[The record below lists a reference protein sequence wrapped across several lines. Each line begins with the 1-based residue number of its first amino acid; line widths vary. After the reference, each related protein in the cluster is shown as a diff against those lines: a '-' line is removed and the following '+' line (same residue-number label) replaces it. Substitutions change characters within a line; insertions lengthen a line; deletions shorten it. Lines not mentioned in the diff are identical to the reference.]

1 MTATPR
7 APRGATSDAQ
17 ASVVPRRLNVRSL
30 LREAE
35 VTPMRIALSIGAGT
49 MALGSAIG
57 LAAVAAWLIAEAAQ
71 MPSPAALGVAAVSV
85 RFFGIARGVFRY
97 LERLASHETALSG
110 VVALRTRTYDRVAQS
125 GASRVL
131 SLKRGDIVARMG
143 GDIDAMG
150 DAVVRSI
157 IPLGVAA
164 TVSLISVAITTVFLP
179 LAGLALAACLVA
191 AAVLGGALTWRS
203 AQLAAEAGTVAAAR
217 VSTATLEAIEGAI
230 ENRVWGRRNEALAEL
245 READRDAERASEL
258 AARPAAW
265 AAAVIQ
271 AAQGAALVVSLW
283 LAVTAAH
290 HAGLS
295 PTSAAI
301 VALLPLSAF
310 EAVGAVPAAV
320 VQAFRS
326 AAAARRVLAIA
337 PEDGSDAGRSD
348 DAGHGDDAGRSDDA
362 RSDDARSDDARSD
375 DARGHDAGGD
385 DAGGDDAATRDRDA
399 RLGDGKSASGESTGS
414 EHLTLSLDGL
424 RAAWPHMRPTRP
436 VTATLVP
443 GGALGIVGRSGI
455 GKTTLLLTIAGVLR
469 PAAGS
474 VTVGGTPVTAA
485 TLGRTVAITP
495 EDAHVFGTTILE
507 NLRVA
512 RGDVTEPQATHAL
525 GAVGLGPWLASQPA
539 GLDTV
544 LGAGALTVSGG
555 ERRRLLLARALLCSA
570 PLHLIDEPAE
580 HLDADGIDALCSI
593 VVAMKSTG
601 RSIVIVTHD
610 LGILDVVDEV
620 VSLDVD

>member
-1 MTATPR
+1 MNTAPH
-7 APRGATSDAQ
+7 AARGAKRDGSA
-17 ASVVPRRLNVRSL
+17 ASTAVPTAASAAPPRLNVRSL

-35 VTPMRIALSIGAGT
+35 VRPLRIATSVGAGT

-71 MPSPAALGVAAVSV
+71 MPSPAALAVAAVSV

-125 GASRVL
+125 DASRVL

-157 IPLGVAA
+157 VPLGVAA
-164 TVSLISVAITTVFLP
+164 TVSLIAVAITTACLP
-179 LAGLALAACLVA
+179 LAGLALALCLAA

-203 AQLAAEAGTVAAAR
+203 AKLAAEAGTVAAAR

-230 ENRVWGRRNEALAEL
+230 ENRVWGRRDDALAEL
-245 READRDAERASEL
+245 RAADRDAEDASEL

-271 AAQGAALVVSLW
+271 ASQGVALVVALW

-290 HAGLS
+290 HAGLP
-295 PTSAAI
+295 PTTAAI

-310 EAVGAVPAAV
+310 EAVSAVPGAV

-326 AAAARRVLAIA
+326 AAAARRVLAIT
-337 PEDGSDAGRSD
+337 PEGESGQVN
-348 DAGHGDDAGRSDDA
+348 GDE
-362 RSDDARSDDARSD
+362 
-375 DARGHDAGGD
+375 
-385 DAGGDDAATRDRDA
+385 
-399 RLGDGKSASGESTGS
+399 GKSADDGEHAREEAASAPAMAAPATDD
-414 EHLTLSLDGL
+414 LTLALNGL
-424 RAAWPHMRPTRP
+424 SAAWPAMRPTRP
-436 VTATLVP
+436 VTTTLRP

-474 VTVGGTPVTAA
+474 VTVGGAPVTAA
-485 TLGRTVAITP
+485 TLGHTIAITP

-512 RGDVTEPQATHAL
+512 RGDVTPEQAADAL
-525 GAVGLGPWLASQPA
+525 RAVGLEPWLASQPP
-539 GLDTV
+539 GLDTI

-555 ERRRLLLARALLCSA
+555 ERRRLLLARALLSPA

-580 HLDADGIDALCSI
+580 HLDADGIDALRSL
-593 VVAMKSTG
+593 VLAMKAAG
-601 RSIVIVTHD
+601 RSVVIVTHD

>member
-1 MTATPR
+1 
-7 APRGATSDAQ
+7 
-17 ASVVPRRLNVRSL
+17 
-30 LREAE
+30 
-35 VTPMRIALSIGAGT
+35 
-49 MALGSAIG
+49 
-57 LAAVAAWLIAEAAQ
+57 

-164 TVSLISVAITTVFLP
+164 TVSLIAVAITTACLP
-179 LAGLALAACLVA
+179 LAGLALALCLAA

-203 AQLAAEAGTVAAAR
+203 ARLAAEAGTVAAAR
-217 VSTATLEAIEGAI
+217 VSTATLEAIEGAV
-230 ENRVWGRRNEALAEL
+230 ENRMWGRHEDALAEL
-245 READRDAERASEL
+245 RAADRQAEDASEL

-271 AAQGAALVVSLW
+271 ASQGVALVVALW

-290 HAGLS
+290 HAGLP
-295 PTSAAI
+295 PTTAAV

-310 EAVGAVPAAV
+310 EAVSAVPSAV

-326 AAAARRVLAIA
+326 AAAARRVLAITPEGAGGAARDGAAQA
-337 PEDGSDAGRSD
+337 PEGDATVS
-348 DAGHGDDAGRSDDA
+348 
-362 RSDDARSDDARSD
+362 
-375 DARGHDAGGD
+375 
-385 DAGGDDAATRDRDA
+385 RD
-399 RLGDGKSASGESTGS
+399 
-414 EHLTLSLDGL
+414 LTLALDGL
-424 RAAWPHMRPTRP
+424 SAAWPEMTPTTP
-436 VTATLVP
+436 VTTALRP

-455 GKTTLLLTIAGVLR
+455 GKTTLLLTVAGVLP

-474 VTVGGTPVTAA
+474 VTVDGAPVTEA
-485 TLGRTVAITP
+485 TLGRTIAITP
-495 EDAHVFGTTILE
+495 EDAHIFGTTILE

-512 RGDVTEPQATHAL
+512 RGDVTPSQAADAL
-525 GAVGLGPWLASQPA
+525 DAVGLAPWLASQPT
-539 GLDTV
+539 GLDTI

-555 ERRRLLLARALLCSA
+555 ERRRLLLARALLSPA
-570 PLHLIDEPAE
+570 PVHLIDEPAE
-580 HLDADGIDALCSI
+580 HLDADGIDALRSL
-593 VVAMKSTG
+593 VLAMKAAG
-601 RSIVIVTHD
+601 RSVVIVTHD

>member
-1 MTATPR
+1 MTATPHASR
-7 APRGATSDAQ
+7 DATRDGQ
-17 ASVVPRRLNVRSL
+17 AAALPRLNVRSL

-35 VTPMRIALSIGAGT
+35 VRPLRIALSIGAGT
-49 MALGSAIG
+49 AALGSAIG

-110 VVALRTRTYDRVAQS
+110 VVALRTRAYDRVARS
-125 GASRVL
+125 DASRVL

-179 LAGLALAACLVA
+179 IAGVALAACLA
-191 AAVLGGALTWRS
+191 AAALLGGALTWRS
-203 AQLAAEAGTVAAAR
+203 AKLAAEAGTVAAAR

-230 ENRVWGRRNEALAEL
+230 ENRVWGRRDDALAEL
-245 READRDAERASEL
+245 RAADRDAERAAEL

-271 AAQGAALVVSLW
+271 ASQGVALVVSLW

-310 EAVGAVPAAV
+310 EAVSAVPAAV

-326 AAAARRVLAIA
+326 AAAARRVLAIT
-337 PEDGSDAGRSD
+337 PDRDGREDGDG
-348 DAGHGDDAGRSDDA
+348 
-362 RSDDARSDDARSD
+362 
-375 DARGHDAGGD
+375 ARGADAQPSAGD
-385 DAGGDDAATRDRDA
+385 SANRDN
-399 RLGDGKSASGESTGS
+399 
-414 EHLTLSLDGL
+414 LTLALDGL
-424 RAAWPHMRPTRP
+424 SAAWPRMTPTRP
-436 VTATLVP
+436 VTTELLS

-455 GKTTLLLTIAGVLR
+455 GKTTLLLTVAGVLP

-474 VTVGGTPVTAA
+474 VTVGGTRVTAA
-485 TLGRTVAITP
+485 TLGHTIAITP

-512 RGDVTEPQATHAL
+512 RGDVTADEAADAL
-525 GAVGLGPWLASQPA
+525 GAVGLAPWLASQPA
-539 GLDTV
+539 GLDTI

-555 ERRRLLLARALLCSA
+555 ERRRLLLARALLSPA
-570 PLHLIDEPAE
+570 PVHLIDEPAG
-580 HLDADGIDALCSI
+580 HLDADGIDALRSL
-593 VVAMKSTG
+593 VVAMKAAG

-610 LGILDVVDEV
+610 LAILDVVDEV

>member
-1 MTATPR
+1 MTAMPA
-7 APRGATSDAQ
+7 APA
-17 ASVVPRRLNVRSL
+17 RLSLRSL

-35 VTPMRIALSIGAGT
+35 VKPLRIAMSIGAGT

-164 TVSLISVAITTVFLP
+164 TVSLIAVAITTACLP
-179 LAGLALAACLVA
+179 LAGLALALCLAA

-203 AQLAAEAGTVAAAR
+203 ARLAAEAGTVAAAR
-217 VSTATLEAIEGAI
+217 VSTATLEAIEGAV
-230 ENRVWGRRNEALAEL
+230 ENRMWGRHEGALAEL
-245 READRDAERASEL
+245 RAADRQAEDASEL

-271 AAQGAALVVSLW
+271 ASQGVALVVALW

-290 HAGLS
+290 HAGLP
-295 PTSAAI
+295 PTTAAV
-301 VALLPLSAF
+301 VALLPLGAF
-310 EAVGAVPAAV
+310 EAVSAVPGAV

-326 AAAARRVLAIA
+326 AAAARRVLAIT
-337 PEDGSDAGRSD
+337 PEDVG
-348 DAGHGDDAGRSDDA
+348 
-362 RSDDARSDDARSD
+362 
-375 DARGHDAGGD
+375 
-385 DAGGDDAATRDRDA
+385 DAARDGAAQATEADATVSRD
-399 RLGDGKSASGESTGS
+399 
-414 EHLTLSLDGL
+414 LTLTLDGL
-424 RAAWPHMRPTRP
+424 SAAWPEMTPTRP
-436 VTATLVP
+436 VTTALRP

-455 GKTTLLLTIAGVLR
+455 GKTTLLLTVAGVLP

-474 VTVGGTPVTAA
+474 VTVDGAAVTEA
-485 TLGRTVAITP
+485 TLGRTIAITP
-495 EDAHVFGTTILE
+495 EDAHIFGTTILE

-512 RGDVTEPQATHAL
+512 RGDVTPSQAADAL
-525 GAVGLGPWLASQPA
+525 DAVGLAPWLASQPT
-539 GLDTV
+539 GLDTI

-555 ERRRLLLARALLCSA
+555 ERRRLLLARALLSPA
-570 PLHLIDEPAE
+570 PVHLIDEPAE
-580 HLDADGIDALCSI
+580 HLDADGIDALRSL
-593 VVAMKSTG
+593 VLAMKAAG
-601 RSIVIVTHD
+601 RSVVIVTHD

>member
-1 MTATPR
+1 MTPTPR
-7 APRGATSDAQ
+7 APHAARRGGSPSSAAGS
-17 ASVVPRRLNVRSL
+17 ASSSAAPARLDVRGL

-35 VTPMRIALSIGAGT
+35 VRPLRIAMSIGAGT

-71 MPSPAALGVAAVSV
+71 MPSPAALGIAAVAV

-97 LERLASHETALSG
+97 LERLVSHDTALSG

-125 GASRVL
+125 DASRVL

-164 TVSLISVAITTVFLP
+164 TVGLIAVAITTACLP
-179 LAGLALAACLVA
+179 IAGLALAVCLTA
-191 AAVLGGALTWRS
+191 AAMLGGALTWRS
-203 AQLAAEAGTVAAAR
+203 AKLAADAGTEAAAR

-230 ENRVWGRRNEALAEL
+230 ENRMWGRREEALAEL
-245 READRDAERASEL
+245 RAADLDAEHASEL

-271 AAQGAALVVSLW
+271 ASQGVALVFALW

-290 HAGLS
+290 HAGLP
-295 PTSAAI
+295 PTTAAV

-310 EAVGAVPAAV
+310 EAVSAVPAAV

-326 AAAARRVLAIA
+326 AAAARRVLAVT
-337 PEDGSDAGRSD
+337 PEVDGDSREGERDQD
-348 DAGHGDDAGRSDDA
+348 
-362 RSDDARSDDARSD
+362 
-375 DARGHDAGGD
+375 GGD
-385 DAGGDDAATRDRDA
+385 SRGAAADTATSLAVVSGD
-399 RLGDGKSASGESTGS
+399 
-414 EHLTLSLDGL
+414 LTLRLDGL
-424 RAAWPHMRPTRP
+424 SAAWPEMTPTKP
-436 VTATLVP
+436 VTTALSP

-455 GKTTLLLTIAGVLR
+455 GKTTLLLTVAGVL
-469 PAAGS
+469 PPTAGS
-474 VTVGGTPVTAA
+474 VTVGGAPVTKA
-485 TLGRTVAITP
+485 TLGHTIAITP
-495 EDAHVFGTTILE
+495 EDAHIFGTTILE

-512 RGDVTEPQATHAL
+512 RGDVTRSEAVDAL
-525 GAVGLGPWLASQPA
+525 DAVGLAPWLASLQA
-539 GLDTV
+539 GLDTI
-544 LGAGALTVSGG
+544 LGAGSLTVSGG
-555 ERRRLLLARALLCSA
+555 ERRRLLLVRALLSPA
-570 PLHLIDEPAE
+570 PVHLIDEPAE
-580 HLDADGIDALCSI
+580 HLDADGIDALRSL
-593 VVAMKSTG
+593 VLAMKAAG
-601 RSIVIVTHD
+601 KSIVIVTHD

>member
-1 MTATPR
+1 M
-7 APRGATSDAQ
+7 
-17 ASVVPRRLNVRSL
+17 
-30 LREAE
+30 
-35 VTPMRIALSIGAGT
+35 SIGAGT

-71 MPSPAALGVAAVSV
+71 MPSPAALAVAAVSV

-157 IPLGVAA
+157 VPLGVAA
-164 TVSLISVAITTVFLP
+164 TVSLIAVTITTACLP
-179 LAGLALAACLVA
+179 LAGLALALCLAA

-203 AQLAAEAGTVAAAR
+203 AKLAAEAGTVAAAR

-230 ENRVWGRRNEALAEL
+230 ENRVWGRRGAALAEL
-245 READRDAERASEL
+245 RAADRDAENASEL

-271 AAQGAALVVSLW
+271 ASQGVALIVSLW
-283 LAVTAAH
+283 LAVTAAE
-290 HAGLS
+290 HAGLA
-295 PTSAAI
+295 PTTAAV

-310 EAVGAVPAAV
+310 EAVSAVPGAV

-326 AAAARRVLAIA
+326 AAAARRVLAIT
-337 PEDGSDAGRSD
+337 PDRESGEVDVDEDRSSD
-348 DAGHGDDAGRSDDA
+348 DAANSRGEATSSRALATSATDDA
-362 RSDDARSDDARSD
+362 
-375 DARGHDAGGD
+375 
-385 DAGGDDAATRDRDA
+385 
-399 RLGDGKSASGESTGS
+399 
-414 EHLTLSLDGL
+414 TLNLVGL
-424 RAAWPHMRPTRP
+424 SAAWPEMKPTRP
-436 VTATLVP
+436 VTTVLRP
-443 GGALGIVGRSGI
+443 GGALGVVGRSGI
-455 GKTTLLLTIAGVLR
+455 GKTTLLLTIAGVLP

-474 VTVGGTPVTAA
+474 VTVGGSPLTVA
-485 TLGRTVAITP
+485 TLGHKIAITP

-512 RGDVTEPQATHAL
+512 RGDVTPGQAVDAL
-525 GAVGLGPWLASQPA
+525 AAVGLGPWLASQPA
-539 GLDTV
+539 GVDTI

-555 ERRRLLLARALLCSA
+555 ERRRLLLARALLSPA

-580 HLDADGIDALCSI
+580 HLDADGIDALRSL
-593 VVAMKSTG
+593 VLAMKAAG
-601 RSIVIVTHD
+601 RSVVIVTHD

-620 VSLDVD
+620 ASLDVD

>member
-1 MTATPR
+1 MTTIPESRRR
-7 APRGATSDAQ
+7 APKDGQAWATQ
-17 ASVVPRRLNVRSL
+17 PRLSVRTL

-35 VTPMRIALSIGAGT
+35 VKPARIALSIGAGT

-71 MPSPAALGVAAVSV
+71 MPSPAALGIAAVSV

-110 VVALRTRTYDRVAQS
+110 VVALRTRTYDRVAES

-131 SLKRGDIVARMG
+131 SLKRGDIVARTG

-164 TVSLISVAITTVFLP
+164 TVSLISVTITTVLLP
-179 LAGLALAACLVA
+179 LAGLALAACLAA

-203 AQLAAEAGTVAAAR
+203 ARLAAEAGTVAAAR

-230 ENRVWGRRNEALAEL
+230 ENRVWGRRDDAIAEL
-245 READRDAERASEL
+245 REANRDAELASEL

-271 AAQGAALVVSLW
+271 ASQGAALVAALW

-295 PTSAAI
+295 PTSVAI

-310 EAVGAVPAAV
+310 EAVSAVPGAV

-337 PEDGSDAGRSD
+337 PDGEGDGHRADAD
-348 DAGHGDDAGRSDDA
+348 T
-362 RSDDARSDDARSD
+362 
-375 DARGHDAGGD
+375 
-385 DAGGDDAATRDRDA
+385 DAADPVTFSDTAATPER
-399 RLGDGKSASGESTGS
+399 
-414 EHLTLSLDGL
+414 LTLSLEGL
-424 RAAWPHMRPTRP
+424 SAAWPGMTPTRP
-436 VTATLVP
+436 VTTTLRP

-474 VTVGGTPVTAA
+474 VTVGGAAVTSA
-485 TLGRTVAITP
+485 TLGRTIAITP
-495 EDAHVFGTTILE
+495 EDAHVFGTSILE

-512 RGDVTEPQATHAL
+512 RGDVTPSQAVEAL
-525 GAVGLGPWLASQPA
+525 DAVELGQWLASQPH
-539 GLDTV
+539 GLDTII
-544 LGAGALTVSGG
+544 GAGALTVSGG
-555 ERRRLLLARALLCSA
+555 ERRRLLLARALLSPA

-580 HLDADGIDALCSI
+580 HLDADGLDALRSL
-593 VVAMKSTG
+593 VLAMRAAG
-601 RSIVIVTHD
+601 RSVVIVTHD

>member
-1 MTATPR
+1 MTATSH
-7 APRGATSDAQ
+7 APSA
-17 ASVVPRRLNVRSL
+17 VPRLNVRSL

-35 VTPMRIALSIGAGT
+35 VRPLRIATSIGAGT

-71 MPSPAALGVAAVSV
+71 MPSPAALAVAAVSV

-157 IPLGVAA
+157 VPLGVAA
-164 TVSLISVAITTVFLP
+164 TVSLIAVAITTACLP
-179 LAGLALAACLVA
+179 LAGLALALCLA
-191 AAVLGGALTWRS
+191 AAAALGGALTWRS
-203 AQLAAEAGTVAAAR
+203 AKLAAEAGTVAAAR

-230 ENRVWGRRNEALAEL
+230 ENKVWGRHEGALAEL
-245 READRDAERASEL
+245 RAADRDAEDASEL

-271 AAQGAALVVSLW
+271 ASQGVALVASLW

-290 HAGLS
+290 HAGLP
-295 PTSAAI
+295 PTSAAV

-310 EAVGAVPAAV
+310 EAVSAVPAAV

-326 AAAARRVLAIA
+326 AAAARRVLAIM
-337 PEDGSDAGRSD
+337 PERES
-348 DAGHGDDAGRSDDA
+348 GDEG
-362 RSDDARSDDARSD
+362 
-375 DARGHDAGGD
+375 
-385 DAGGDDAATRDRDA
+385 DRDDSLVDA
-399 RLGDGKSASGESTGS
+399 TQSALGAAAASEG
-414 EHLTLSLDGL
+414 LTLILDGL
-424 RAAWPHMRPTRP
+424 SAAWPDMTPTTP
-436 VTATLVP
+436 VTTQLRP

-474 VTVGGTPVTAA
+474 VTIGDTPVTAA
-485 TLGRTVAITP
+485 TLGRTIAITP

-512 RGDVTEPQATHAL
+512 RGDVTLEQASAAL
-525 GAVGLGPWLASQPA
+525 DAVGLAAWLASQPE
-539 GLDTV
+539 GLDTI

-555 ERRRLLLARALLCSA
+555 ERRRLLLARALLSPA

-580 HLDADGIDALCSI
+580 HLDADGIDALRSL
-593 VVAMKSTG
+593 VLAMRAAG
-601 RSIVIVTHD
+601 RSVVIVTHD

>member
-1 MTATPR
+1 MTATPH
-7 APRGATSDAQ
+7 ASNGAARDGQ
-17 ASVVPRRLNVRSL
+17 ATAVPPRLNVRGL

-35 VTPMRIALSIGAGT
+35 VRPLRIAMSIGAGT

-57 LAAVAAWLIAEAAQ
+57 LAAVAAWLIAEATQ

-97 LERLASHETALSG
+97 VERLASHETALSG

-125 GASRVL
+125 DASRVL

-179 LAGLALAACLVA
+179 LAGLALAACLA
-191 AAVLGGALTWRS
+191 AAAFLGGTLTWRS
-203 AQLAAEAGTVAAAR
+203 AKLAAEAGTVAAAR

-230 ENRVWGRRNEALAEL
+230 ENRVWGRRDDALAEL
-245 READRDAERASEL
+245 RAADRDAERAAEL

-265 AAAVIQ
+265 AAAVLQ
-271 AAQGAALVVSLW
+271 ASQGAALVVSLW

-310 EAVGAVPAAV
+310 EAVNAVPAAV

-326 AAAARRVLAIA
+326 AAAARRVLAIT
-337 PEDGSDAGRSD
+337 PDGD
-348 DAGHGDDAGRSDDA
+348 DDDDGHGDGDGRGDDGRGA
-362 RSDDARSDDARSD
+362 RTQPS
-375 DARGHDAGGD
+375 ARGSANRGD
-385 DAGGDDAATRDRDA
+385 LILA
-399 RLGDGKSASGESTGS
+399 
-414 EHLTLSLDGL
+414 LDGL
-424 RAAWPHMRPTRP
+424 SAAWPQMTPTRP
-436 VTATLVP
+436 VTTELRP

-455 GKTTLLLTIAGVLR
+455 GKTTLLLTVAGVL
-469 PAAGS
+469 PAAAGS
-474 VTVGGTPVTAA
+474 VMVGGSPVTAA
-485 TLGRTVAITP
+485 TLGHTIAITP

-512 RGDVTEPQATHAL
+512 RGDVTPEEAAYAL
-525 GAVGLGPWLASQPA
+525 GAVGLAQWLASQPA
-539 GLDTV
+539 GLDTI

-555 ERRRLLLARALLCSA
+555 ERRRILLARALLSPA
-570 PLHLIDEPAE
+570 SLHLIDEPAE
-580 HLDADGIDALCSI
+580 HLDADGIDALRSL
-593 VVAMKSTG
+593 VVAMKSAG

-610 LGILDVVDEV
+610 LAILDVVDEV

>member
-1 MTATPR
+1 MTATSH
-7 APRGATSDAQ
+7 APSA
-17 ASVVPRRLNVRSL
+17 VPRLNVRSL

-35 VTPMRIALSIGAGT
+35 VRPLRIATSIGAGT

-71 MPSPAALGVAAVSV
+71 MPSPAALAVAAVSV

-157 IPLGVAA
+157 VPLGVAA
-164 TVSLISVAITTVFLP
+164 TVSLIAVAITTACLP
-179 LAGLALAACLVA
+179 LAGLALALCLA
-191 AAVLGGALTWRS
+191 AAAALGGALTWRS
-203 AQLAAEAGTVAAAR
+203 AKLAAQAGTVAAAR

-230 ENRVWGRRNEALAEL
+230 ENKVWGRHEGALAEL
-245 READRDAERASEL
+245 RAADRDAEDASEL

-271 AAQGAALVVSLW
+271 ASQGVALVASLW

-290 HAGLS
+290 HAGLP
-295 PTSAAI
+295 PTSAAV

-310 EAVGAVPAAV
+310 EAVSAVPAAV

-326 AAAARRVLAIA
+326 AAAARRVLAIT
-337 PEDGSDAGRSD
+337 PERES
-348 DAGHGDDAGRSDDA
+348 GDEG
-362 RSDDARSDDARSD
+362 
-375 DARGHDAGGD
+375 
-385 DAGGDDAATRDRDA
+385 DRDDSLVDA
-399 RLGDGKSASGESTGS
+399 TQSALGAAAASEG
-414 EHLTLSLDGL
+414 LTLILDGL
-424 RAAWPHMRPTRP
+424 SAAWPDMTPTTP
-436 VTATLVP
+436 VTTQLRP

-474 VTVGGTPVTAA
+474 VTIGDTPVTAA
-485 TLGRTVAITP
+485 TLGRTIAITP

-512 RGDVTEPQATHAL
+512 RGDVTLEQASAAL
-525 GAVGLGPWLASQPA
+525 DAVGLAAWLASQPE
-539 GLDTV
+539 GLDTI

-555 ERRRLLLARALLCSA
+555 ERRRLLLARALLSPA

-580 HLDADGIDALCSI
+580 HLDADGIDALRSL
-593 VVAMKSTG
+593 VLAMRAAG
-601 RSIVIVTHD
+601 RSVVIVTHD

>member
-1 MTATPR
+1 MTGTPHAPSGGGRNHAGTSAAVSAATP
-7 APRGATSDAQ
+7 G
-17 ASVVPRRLNVRSL
+17 VPPKLNVRSL

-35 VTPMRIALSIGAGT
+35 VRPLRIAMSIGAGT

-57 LAAVAAWLIAEAAQ
+57 LAGVAAWLIAEAAQ

-164 TVSLISVAITTVFLP
+164 TVSLIAVAITTVCLP
-179 LAGLALAACLVA
+179 LAGLALALCLAA

-203 AQLAAEAGTVAAAR
+203 AKLAADAGTVAAAR
-217 VSTATLEAIEGAI
+217 VSVATLEAIEGAI
-230 ENRVWGRRNEALAEL
+230 ENRVWGRHDEALAEL
-245 READRDAERASEL
+245 RAADRQAEDASEL

-271 AAQGAALVVSLW
+271 ASQGVALVVALW

-290 HAGLS
+290 HAGLP
-295 PTSAAI
+295 PTTAAV

-310 EAVGAVPAAV
+310 EAVSAVPGAV

-326 AAAARRVLAIA
+326 AAAARRVLAIT
-337 PEDGSDAGRSD
+337 PDGATDAGE
-348 DAGHGDDAGRSDDA
+348 
-362 RSDDARSDDARSD
+362 
-375 DARGHDAGGD
+375 
-385 DAGGDDAATRDRDA
+385 
-399 RLGDGKSASGESTGS
+399 GDGGHPRDEIAQAPAGDVAVSHDLA
-414 EHLTLSLDGL
+414 LSLNGL
-424 RAAWPHMRPTRP
+424 SAAWPEMTPTRP
-436 VTATLVP
+436 VTTVLRP

-455 GKTTLLLTIAGVLR
+455 GKTTLLLTVAGLLP

-474 VTVGGTPVTAA
+474 VTVGGAPVTEA
-485 TLGRTVAITP
+485 TLGRTIAITP

-512 RGDVTEPQATHAL
+512 RGDVTPKQAADAL
-525 GAVGLGPWLASQPA
+525 DAVGLAPWLASQPA
-539 GLDTV
+539 GLDTI

-555 ERRRLLLARALLCSA
+555 ERRRLLLARALLSPA
-570 PLHLIDEPAE
+570 PVHLIDEPAE
-580 HLDADGIDALCSI
+580 HLDTDGIDALRSL
-593 VVAMKSTG
+593 VLAMKAAG
-601 RSIVIVTHD
+601 RSVMIVTHD

>member
-7 APRGATSDAQ
+7 VPSGARRDGVGTSTATSIAT
-17 ASVVPRRLNVRSL
+17 PKLNLRSL

-35 VTPMRIALSIGAGT
+35 VRPLRIAMSIGAGT

-85 RFFGIARGVFRY
+85 RFFGISRGVFRY

-164 TVSLISVAITTVFLP
+164 TVSLIAVAITTACLP
-179 LAGLALAACLVA
+179 LAGLALALCLAA

-203 AQLAAEAGTVAAAR
+203 AKLAADAGTVAAAR
-217 VSTATLEAIEGAI
+217 VSVATLEAIEGAI
-230 ENRVWGRRNEALAEL
+230 ENRVWGRHDEALAEL
-245 READRDAERASEL
+245 RAADRQAEDASEL

-271 AAQGAALVVSLW
+271 ASQGVALVVALW

-290 HAGLS
+290 HAGLP
-295 PTSAAI
+295 PTTAAV

-310 EAVGAVPAAV
+310 EAVSAVPGAV

-326 AAAARRVLAIA
+326 AAAARRVLAITPAGVGGAARDEAARA
-337 PEDGSDAGRSD
+337 PEAGAAVS
-348 DAGHGDDAGRSDDA
+348 GD
-362 RSDDARSDDARSD
+362 
-375 DARGHDAGGD
+375 
-385 DAGGDDAATRDRDA
+385 
-399 RLGDGKSASGESTGS
+399 
-414 EHLTLSLDGL
+414 LTLALDGL
-424 RAAWPHMRPTRP
+424 SAAWPQMTPTRP
-436 VTATLVP
+436 VTTVLRP

-455 GKTTLLLTIAGVLR
+455 GKTTLLLTVAGLLP

-474 VTVGGTPVTAA
+474 VTVGGAPVTEA
-485 TLGRTVAITP
+485 TLGRTIAITP

-512 RGDVTEPQATHAL
+512 RGDVTPKQAADAL
-525 GAVGLGPWLASQPA
+525 DAVGLAPWLASQPA
-539 GLDTV
+539 GLDTI

-555 ERRRLLLARALLCSA
+555 ERRRLLLARALLSPA
-570 PLHLIDEPAE
+570 PVHLIDEPAE
-580 HLDADGIDALCSI
+580 HLDADGIDALRSL
-593 VVAMKSTG
+593 VLAMKAER
-601 RSIVIVTHD
+601 RSVVIVTHD

>member
-1 MTATPR
+1 MTATSH
-7 APRGATSDAQ
+7 APSA
-17 ASVVPRRLNVRSL
+17 VPRLNVRSL

-35 VTPMRIALSIGAGT
+35 VRPLRIATSIGAGT

-71 MPSPAALGVAAVSV
+71 MPSPAALAVAAVSV

-157 IPLGVAA
+157 VPLGVAA
-164 TVSLISVAITTVFLP
+164 TVSLIAVAITTACLP
-179 LAGLALAACLVA
+179 LAGLALALCLA
-191 AAVLGGALTWRS
+191 AAAALGGALTWRS
-203 AQLAAEAGTVAAAR
+203 AKLAAEAGTVAAAR

-230 ENRVWGRRNEALAEL
+230 ENKVWGRHEGALAEL
-245 READRDAERASEL
+245 RAADRDAEDASEL

-271 AAQGAALVVSLW
+271 ASQGVALVASLW

-290 HAGLS
+290 HAGLP
-295 PTSAAI
+295 PTSAAV

-310 EAVGAVPAAV
+310 EAVSAVPAAV

-326 AAAARRVLAIA
+326 AAAARRVLAIM
-337 PEDGSDAGRSD
+337 PERES
-348 DAGHGDDAGRSDDA
+348 GDEG
-362 RSDDARSDDARSD
+362 
-375 DARGHDAGGD
+375 
-385 DAGGDDAATRDRDA
+385 DRDDSLVDA
-399 RLGDGKSASGESTGS
+399 TQSALGAAAASEG
-414 EHLTLSLDGL
+414 LTLILDGL
-424 RAAWPHMRPTRP
+424 SAAWPDMTPTTP
-436 VTATLVP
+436 VTTQLRP

-474 VTVGGTPVTAA
+474 VTIGDTPVTAA
-485 TLGRTVAITP
+485 TLGRTIAITP

-512 RGDVTEPQATHAL
+512 RGDVALEQASAAL
-525 GAVGLGPWLASQPA
+525 DAVGLAAWLASQPD
-539 GLDTV
+539 GLDTI

-555 ERRRLLLARALLCSA
+555 ERRRLLLARALLSPA

-580 HLDADGIDALCSI
+580 HLDADGIDALRSL
-593 VVAMKSTG
+593 VLAMRAAG
-601 RSIVIVTHD
+601 RSVVIVTHD